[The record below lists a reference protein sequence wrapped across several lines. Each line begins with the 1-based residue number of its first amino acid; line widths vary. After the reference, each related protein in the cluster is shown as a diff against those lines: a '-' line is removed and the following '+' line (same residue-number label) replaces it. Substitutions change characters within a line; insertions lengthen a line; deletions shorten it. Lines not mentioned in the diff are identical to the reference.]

1 MTPCSY
7 SNQTINRMK
16 YFFIILALLTCSS
29 SFTQY
34 KNIKVNTKN
43 NRPNETSITINPSNP
58 MNLVAGANISNF
70 YYSIDGGNSWHEGNL
85 KSDEY
90 GVWGDPCVI
99 FDNSSN
105 VYFFHLAVPNF
116 NQFIDRIVCQKSTD
130 GGVAW
135 NNPGSFTGLNSPKQQ
150 DKEWACADPFK
161 KGFVYVT
168 WTQFDKYQS
177 KKKGDSSNIMFSF
190 STDFGNS
197 WSSAQRINHTAGDC
211 FDSSNTVEGAVPCVG
226 PNGEIYVGWSGPLGI
241 VFDKSTDGGLSWL
254 AEDKE
259 VCKSPGGWAYDI
271 DGLWR
276 SNGLPVTACDIS
288 SSLFRGNIYINFSD
302 RRNGE
307 DDVDIFIVK
316 SSDGGN
322 TWSEQIRVNTD
333 APGNKRQQFMSW
345 MSVDPVTGNVYVL
358 FYDRRNYTNTKTDVY
373 LARSTDGGETFR
385 NIKISES
392 PFKPDADIF
401 FGDYVGVD
409 ARNDF
414 AACIWTRLED
424 GVLSV
429 QYAGIDF
436 KE

>member
-1 MTPCSY
+1 
-7 SNQTINRMK
+7 MK
-16 YFFIILALLTCSS
+16 YFVIVLALHFCSIS
-29 SFTQY
+29 YSQY

-43 NRPNETSITINPSNP
+43 NRPNETSIAINPLNP
-58 MNLVAGANISNF
+58 LHIVAGANISNY
-70 YYSIDGGNSWHEGNL
+70 YYSTDGGNSWQNGNL
-85 KSDEY
+85 KSDKY

-99 FDNSSN
+99 FDNNAN
-105 VYFFHLAVPNF
+105 VYFFHLAVPSF
-116 NQFIDRIVCQKSTD
+116 DQFIDRIVCQKSTD

-135 NNPGSFTGLNSPKQQ
+135 NNPGSFTGLNPPKQQ
-150 DKEWACADPFK
+150 DKEWACTDPFK

-177 KKKGDSSNIMFSF
+177 KRKSDSSNIMFSY

-197 WSSAQRINHTAGDC
+197 WSDALRINHIAGDC
-211 FDSSNTVEGAVPCVG
+211 NDSSNTVEGAVPCIG

-241 VFDKSTDGGLSWL
+241 VFDKSTDGGISWL
-254 AEDKE
+254 PEDKE
-259 VCKSPGGWAYDI
+259 VCASPGGWAYDV

-276 SNGLPVTACDIS
+276 CNGLPATACDIS
-288 SSLFRGNIYINFSD
+288 TSIFRGNIYINFSD
-302 RRNGE
+302 RRNGV
-307 DDVDIFIVK
+307 DDVDIFVVK
-316 SSDGGN
+316 SSDGGSS
-322 TWSEQIRVNTD
+322 WSEPIRVNTD

-345 MSVDPVTGNVYVL
+345 MSVDPITGNVYIL
-358 FYDRRNYTNTKTDVY
+358 FYDRRNYTDTKTDVY

-392 PFKPDADIF
+392 PFKPESNIF

-414 AACIWTRLED
+414 AACMWTRLED